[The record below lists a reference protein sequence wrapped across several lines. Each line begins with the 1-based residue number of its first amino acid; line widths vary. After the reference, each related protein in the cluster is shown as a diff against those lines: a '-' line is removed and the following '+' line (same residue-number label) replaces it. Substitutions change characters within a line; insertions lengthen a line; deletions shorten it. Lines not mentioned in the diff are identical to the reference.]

1 MKPTIH
7 SLLTRGRDALA
18 TALGLDV
25 DTARIEIQCLLQ
37 HVLDV
42 QRVHLL
48 SHPAQELH
56 ESQINSYYALLQRR
70 LAGEPIAYLLGQ
82 REFFG
87 LNFKVTPATLIPR
100 PETELLVELAL
111 ARIPS
116 PAQTIWGR
124 GYAFRVLDLGTGCG
138 AIALAI
144 ANARPD
150 VGMTAVDASRMAL
163 EVARTNAQKLHTH
176 NVCLKYG
183 DWFSACDGNSFD
195 LIVSNPPYVAEG
207 DLHLLRGDVRF
218 EPLKA
223 LASGQDGLDD
233 IRCIIQHAPRH
244 LATPGWLLLEH
255 GYDQAEQ
262 VRDLLLNS
270 GFRDVFSEKDLA
282 GIERVSGGQIGA

>member
-1 MKPTIH
+1 MSNIADH
-7 SLLTRGRDALA
+7 LREDARRLCLELELEA
-18 TALGLDV
+18 T
-25 DTARIEIQCLLQ
+25 TARIEIQSLLQ
-37 HVLDV
+37 YTLDV
-42 QRVHLL
+42 QRVYLL
-48 SHPAQELH
+48 SHPERELQA
-56 ESQINSYYALLQRR
+56 SQLSSYNALLQRR
-70 LAGEPIAYLLGQ
+70 LSGEPIAYLLGE
-82 REFFG
+82 REFYG

-124 GYAFRVLDLGTGCG
+124 GYAFRVLDLGTGSG

-150 VGMTAVDASRMAL
+150 VEMTAVDASRMAL
-163 EVARTNAQKLHTH
+163 EVARSNAQKLHTH

-183 DWFSACDGNSFD
+183 DWFSACDGKRFD

-207 DLHLLRGDVRF
+207 DVHLLQGDVRF

-244 LATPGWLLLEH
+244 LANSGWLLLEH

-262 VRDLLLNS
+262 VRALLSNS
-270 GFRDVFSEKDLA
+270 GFKAVFSEKDLA
-282 GIERVSGGQIGA
+282 GIERVSGGQIGT